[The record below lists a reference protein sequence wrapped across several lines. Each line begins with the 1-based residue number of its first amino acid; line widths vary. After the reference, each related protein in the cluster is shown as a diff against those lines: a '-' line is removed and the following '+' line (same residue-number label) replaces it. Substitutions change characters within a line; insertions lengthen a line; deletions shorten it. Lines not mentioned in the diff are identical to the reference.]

1 VNFLRRPLVA
11 LALALGAASC
21 GQAPDPRP
29 SVVLVL
35 VDQLRADA
43 AERWMPATRALA
55 ERGVRFTQ
63 MRAVAPWT
71 YPSVTSLFSGLYPQQ
86 HGADADQAGKRLT
99 TIADDVPLLP
109 RTLRAAGYHT
119 AAFVT
124 NPFFHAWNHPFAG
137 SFDEFDA
144 SFIGDQG
151 PTRGHGE
158 GVWTKRMYAD
168 SVNAAVAEYFDGRA
182 LGAPEF
188 TYVHYIDVH
197 GRKEGPERWRDAPF
211 EPSYE
216 AAARY
221 VDGKIA
227 ELHELFRAR
236 YGDNV
241 LFLVTSD
248 HGQDLDDDLELG
260 EGKPWRQ
267 RKASL
272 HDFNLRIPLWIL
284 PGASV
289 PTRVIDEPC
298 ANVDVAATLLEW
310 LGLPPPVG
318 PGTSLYGAIRGATY
332 DGRARS
338 LYARNSTGGRIEEGL
353 VHAQQKLLRYV
364 EPVDGSVI
372 ARRLFDLGAD
382 PREVKPLRQDPTP
395 VEALLLEAAGT
406 HGLSFPARFEELGPE
421 LRDKLDDM
429 GYGGG
434 PEKKQAA
441 PQEPA
446 QGKQGQEK
454 E

>member
-1 VNFLRRPLVA
+1 VNFLRRLLVA
-11 LALALGAASC
+11 LLFAFGAVGC
-21 GQAPDPRP
+21 GHAVDPRP
-29 SVVLVL
+29 SVVLIL

-43 AERWMPATRALA
+43 AERWMPQTRALA
-55 ERGVRFTQ
+55 ENGVRFTE
-63 MRAVAPWT
+63 MRSVAPWT

-86 HGADADQAGKRLT
+86 HGADADQAGKLLT

-124 NPFFHAWNHPFAG
+124 NPFFHEWNHPFA
-137 SFDEFDA
+137 SCFDKFDA
-144 SFIGDQG
+144 SFIGNQG

-158 GVWTKRMYAD
+158 QVWTKRMYSD
-168 SVNAAVAEYFDGRA
+168 SVNAAVREYFDGRA

-188 TYVHYIDVH
+188 VYVHYIDVH
-197 GRKEGPERWRDAPF
+197 GRKESADRWRDAPF

-221 VDGKIA
+221 VDAKIA
-227 ELHELFRAR
+227 ELYALFRAR

-248 HGQDLDDDLELG
+248 HGQDLDDDLEVG

-284 PGASV
+284 PSALV
-289 PTRVIDEPC
+289 TPRVIDQPC
-298 ANVDVAATLLEW
+298 ANVDVVPTLLEW

-318 PGTSLYGAIRGATY
+318 PGASLCAAIHGGAY

-338 LYARNSTGGRIEEGL
+338 LYARNSTLGRLEESV
-353 VHAQQKLLRYV
+353 VHAQQKLLRYHD
-364 EPVDGSVI
+364 PADGSVR
-372 ARRLFDLGAD
+372 ARRLFDLAGD
-382 PREVKPLRQDPTP
+382 PREMQVLRQDPSAM
-395 VEALLLEAAGT
+395 EALLEAAADP
-406 HGLSFPARFEELGPE
+406 HGLSFRASFEELDPE
-421 LRDKLDDM
+421 LRENLDDM

-434 PEKKQAA
+434 PQPQPKPPEKN
-441 PQEPA
+441 PPA
-446 QGKQGQEK
+446 KK
-454 E
+454 